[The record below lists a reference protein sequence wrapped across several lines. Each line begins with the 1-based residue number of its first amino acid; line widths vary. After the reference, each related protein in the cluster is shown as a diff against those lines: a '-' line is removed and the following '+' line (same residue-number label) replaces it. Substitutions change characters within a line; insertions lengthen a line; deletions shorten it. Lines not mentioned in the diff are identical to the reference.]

1 VEVQMPAKV
10 HYTNIN
16 YYHNTEKEQV
26 SESVDSH
33 LKLAEHEMRVQ
44 RYTPAPLE
52 GSKNHKFM
60 RFKTSRLISIFQ
72 SNSASPLLSKTSN
85 KLFFIRGK

>member
-10 HYTNIN
+10 HYTNIK

-26 SESVDSH
+26 AESVGSH
-33 LKLAEHEMRVQ
+33 LKHAEYEMRVQ

-60 RFKTSRLISIFQ
+60 RFKTSR
-72 SNSASPLLSKTSN
+72 
-85 KLFFIRGK
+85 